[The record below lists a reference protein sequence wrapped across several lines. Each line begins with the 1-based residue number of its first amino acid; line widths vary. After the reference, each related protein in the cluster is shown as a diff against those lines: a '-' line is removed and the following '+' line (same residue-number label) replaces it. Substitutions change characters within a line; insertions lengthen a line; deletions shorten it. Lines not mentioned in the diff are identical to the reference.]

1 MQYVHSLERAP
12 DGKSMLVGMEFENRC
27 PAMSRIDMADFG
39 LLVDATLAGALEPDV
54 VSDESAINV
63 SAKVSRWAF

>member
-1 MQYVHSLERAP
+1 MHSLERAP

-39 LLVDATLAGALEPDV
+39 LLVDATLEGALEPDV
-54 VSDESAINV
+54 ESDEPPTNV
-63 SAKVSRWAF
+63 SKQVSRWAF

>member
-1 MQYVHSLERAP
+1 M
-12 DGKSMLVGMEFENRC
+12 GMEFENRC
-27 PAMSRIDMADFG
+27 PAMSRIGIADFG

-54 VSDESAINV
+54 VSDEPAIKV